1 MTSATTLALP
11 NGTSPPD
18 QTGSTPNTRTQNTGA
33 FRFLLHLALRK
44 AQTAV
49 ILDERRHFV
58 EAKRT
63 YREAIDMISLI
74 IDRVGDSAQNKERLV
89 QLRQTYQGRI
99 ADINALI
106 AHGGNP
112 PSPAPDSPLVST
124 AGPPGSSGTN
134 PSLNSTENQPPPERL
149 LGRAKSYDTL
159 PKPQALSLTVA
170 PVVPPIPLAIS
181 TASSG
186 TTSATVSA
194 LTPPAT
200 ATPPGPPG
208 EQLSGIGPPPLVPVR
223 KPTWTRFQRN
233 VADDTSSITTS
244 TGSLVLDGLDDT
256 PTSSAPSSPGH
267 HPVPPPRPAQTHI
280 TQFPDGSLDD
290 QPRLAKLRNQQ
301 SHGDLL
307 VRQTSVGP
315 VLPRSLDVLESYPL
329 PTSQNTAPFP
339 ALPPS
344 YAPRPWLGSSTNPF
358 TSRLY
363 PDHPGNRASHPTCPT
378 KPLPQPPVNTNP
390 FHREVLM
397 RNSQSPSV
405 GIGRVRSLSQ
415 VTASTVRPQVPSLL
429 SRKLSTSSLLLVQEA
444 KTSITTNPSTVIM
457 TSKDQGIPVQR
468 HATAPGVW
476 NPVNSQQ
483 GIMTSADSDDHHSSP
498 SDHPSSVTYPS
509 MEAITEETSGGYHS
523 GDGGTVSA
531 RSPCLF
537 KRLPHPPGNVTLSG
551 QIPTAIE
558 AAGGP
563 LPTASSPRPRPRPSV
578 HQLFTSSD
586 SLEAGI
592 STSLE
597 NVTTVPRDSQ
607 ASTHSDQFAPGTS
620 SPGGSSGGRNKSATG
635 LAKLAQLPRFSLRG
649 KSGNNESDHT
659 SVSAGFAP
667 PPGES
672 RPLRRLGSFL
682 LPSASVSSLPDGGTV
697 TRSLSVAA
705 GIPAGPP
712 LPMDAGFS
720 SQPLGGNGMTLSPL
734 LDQSLV
740 PPLVSPTMS
749 LTAVPS
755 TPSFV
760 GSMGPTSHPTLHD
773 VIIEE
778 PNVRDA
784 SAAIPARAL
793 HPVDVSGARRRRS
806 GSSHRSPLTPHPS
819 LEALPTQFAPW
830 TVELQPYWLLRS
842 LHQSMVHGAWVT
854 QQLYIPRRVWCQSG
868 ARLPA
873 LDQKINACEL
883 LVGAMHRMTHYTGAT
898 NPNSTP
904 AETSLPGSSPHPLDN
919 LDWVL
924 NELTAFETLVATIQD
939 GLAKKLSTVPP
950 VRKSNTMQQQ
960 RHHPYQAAPPPPR
973 SMFHQVDCLAQD
985 PTNLSAS
992 SLGLG
997 HPDGNGQGV
1006 VPPTYIDQY
1015 NDSFSGGP
1023 LPNSSFVPV
1032 LPPGGPPMSP
1042 QPPMDLTSSPT
1053 LELTRNLHMGL
1064 SGAGSPPTT
1073 PGIGPGLSAG
1083 GAFKALGKR
1092 MTKRLDRIQATY
1104 TRDQKVADTTQYIQ
1118 ALIRLCMALQTLEGW
1133 TRWFSGWWY
1142 VLYQHQWH
1150 KQHGPLSAGAKS
1162 LAGEISPGG
1171 DANNEVH
1178 GQVHSS
1184 QNHPPP
1190 SHPPLSSSSL
1200 HSSDI
1205 VLTSPDESV
1214 DSPHPSRTAAS
1225 PRAPREVTLGQPPP
1239 GRRPSIAG
1247 SILSNQPGLTGGPMH
1262 PSPLP
1267 WFAGSAQHQ
1276 QIIHRLNRISEFLH
1290 TVVCAFI
1297 LSDLQVLLH
1306 KYSKRLREWILG

>member
-1 MTSATTLALP
+1 MTPTTALALP

-18 QTGSTPNTRTQNTGA
+18 QTGSTSNARTQNTGA

-106 AHGGNP
+106 AHGGDP
-112 PSPAPDSPLVST
+112 PSPAPDSPLVT
-124 AGPPGSSGTN
+124 TTGLPGGSETN
-134 PSLNSTENQPPPERL
+134 PSHNSTENQPLPERL

-159 PKPQALSLTVA
+159 PKPQALSLAVA

-181 TASSG
+181 TTSSG
-186 TTSATVSA
+186 TTSTTMPA

-200 ATPPGPPG
+200 ATPPGLPG
-208 EQLSGIGPPPLVPVR
+208 EQLPGVGPPPLVPAR
-223 KPTWTRFQRN
+223 KPNWTRFQPS
-233 VADDTSSITTS
+233 VADDASSTTTS
-244 TGSLVLDGLDDT
+244 TGSLVLEGLDDT
-256 PTSSAPSSPGH
+256 STSSAPSSPGH
-267 HPVPPPRPAQTHI
+267 HPVPPPRPVQTHI
-280 TQFPDGSLDD
+280 TPFPDGSLDD

-307 VRQTSVGP
+307 VRQTSVKS
-315 VLPRSLDVLESYPL
+315 VLPRSSDTLESYSDISQD
-329 PTSQNTAPFP
+329 TSPFP

-344 YAPRPWLGSSTNPF
+344 NSRPWLVSATNPF

-363 PDHPGNRASHPTCPT
+363 PDQAGNRASLSTCPP

-390 FHREVLM
+390 FHREVLI
-397 RNSQSPSV
+397 RNSRFPSLGV
-405 GIGRVRSLSQ
+405 GRVRSLSQ
-415 VTASTVRPQVPSLL
+415 VTTSTARPQVPSLL
-429 SRKLSTSSLLLVQEA
+429 NRKLSTSSLLLAQEVQTTVTADSSSTA
-444 KTSITTNPSTVIM
+444 KTLRA
-457 TSKDQGIPVQR
+457 QGIPVQR
-468 HATAPGVW
+468 HATALGVW
-476 NPVNSQQ
+476 DSANAHQ
-483 GIMTSADSDDHHSSP
+483 GVTTSANSLTPVSDDHRLSLSSR
-498 SDHPSSVTYPS
+498 SSSATYS
-509 MEAITEETSGGYHS
+509 GMKTITEEIPEGFYPGDSGS
-523 GDGGTVSA
+523 ASA
-531 RSPCLF
+531 RSPRRF
-537 KRLPHPPGNVTLSG
+537 KRLPHPPGNATVSG
-551 QIPTAIE
+551 QIPTAGE
-558 AAGGP
+558 VASGG
-563 LPTASSPRPRPRPSV
+563 LPSTSSSPQPRQRTLV
-578 HQLFTSSD
+578 HQLFTPSD
-586 SLEAGI
+586 SLEAEASNPSG
-592 STSLE
+592 T
-597 NVTTVPRDSQ
+597 VTAVTRDSQ
-607 ASTHSDQFAPGTS
+607 ASTNSDHFAPGSS

-635 LAKLAQLPRFSLRG
+635 LAKLAQLPKFSLRG
-649 KSGNNESDHT
+649 KTGNSESNQT
-659 SVSAGFAP
+659 SDSAGPAP
-667 PPGES
+667 SSGES

-682 LPSASVSSLPDGGTV
+682 LPSASGSSLPDGGVV

-705 GIPAGPP
+705 GMPTGPP
-712 LPMDAGFS
+712 LPMDAGSS
-720 SQPLGGNGMTLSPL
+720 SQPFGISSMSLSPL
-734 LDQSLV
+734 LDQSLA

-755 TPSFV
+755 TPSFA
-760 GSMGPTSHPTLHD
+760 GNMGPTNHPTLHD

-784 SAAIPARAL
+784 STAIPARAL

-806 GSSHRSPLTPHPS
+806 GSSHRSPRSPHPP

-854 QQLYIPRRVWCQSG
+854 RQLYIPRRVWYQSG

-883 LVGAMHRMTHYTGAT
+883 LVGATHRMTHYTGAT
-898 NPNSTP
+898 HSSSTS

-939 GLAKKLSTVPP
+939 GLAKKLTTVPP
-950 VRKSNTMQQQ
+950 VRKSNTVQQQ

-973 SMFHQVDCLAQD
+973 SMFYQVDCLAQD
-985 PTNLSAS
+985 ATNLSAS
-992 SLGLG
+992 SLGLS
-997 HPDGNGQGV
+997 HSDSNGQGV
-1006 VPPTYIDQY
+1006 VPTTCSDQY
-1015 NDSFSGGP
+1015 NDSFSGGSF
-1023 LPNSSFVPV
+1023 PNTSFVPT

-1042 QPPMDLTSSPT
+1042 QSQVELASSPT
-1053 LELTRNLHMGL
+1053 LEFTRTLHMGL
-1064 SGAGSPPTT
+1064 SGAGSPPST
-1073 PGIGPGLSAG
+1073 PSIGPGLSAG

-1118 ALIRLCMALQTLEGW
+1118 ALTRLCMAMQTLEGW

-1150 KQHGPLSAGAKS
+1150 KQHGPLSAGVKS

-1171 DANNEVH
+1171 EGSSELN

-1184 QNHPPP
+1184 QSHPPP
-1190 SHPPLSSSSL
+1190 STSSL
-1200 HSSDI
+1200 HSSDT
-1205 VLTSPDESV
+1205 VLTSPDDLVE
-1214 DSPHPSRTAAS
+1214 SPHPSRLATS
-1225 PRAPREVTLGQPPP
+1225 PRAPQGVTLGQPPP

-1247 SILSNQPGLTGGPMH
+1247 SILSNQPGLTGGPAY